1 MILCDCVVRRELGS
15 FTDFFHLI
23 FVSTIPCGALHTLRV
38 LKDSWTF
45 SSILMATDLKRV
57 RTTYI
62 DSIGSDF
69 IETSKLFLVWSL
81 FDLIYIFCVYIYI
94 YIFFSIGGAGWGL
107 GHVRVKYYLIQ

>member
-94 YIFFSIGGAGWGL
+94 YSFLLEELAGGWGT
-107 GHVRVKYYLIQ
+107 